1 MSATMTYLCDFT
13 KKLNKK
19 KVENFANKSAI
30 LCNLPFWLEIHFDL
44 YLKNQFTHQLLLYLF
59 WKLFLWCLKRG
70 LVGSYTYDTFN
81 AILEKPSL
89 IFYESV
95 FTWSKSL
102 GSPLL
107 MSQTP
112 FLLINYCT
120 KLFLQQS
127 RCCILVPILLLL
139 DLILWRILI
148 SDKKFFKSIKET
160 SLQLLAMQFSLQID
174 CITFLALW
182 CKTFSSSSN
191 QDGRIYSR

>member
-1 MSATMTYLCDFT
+1 MWDPYQRTIKTIDFLRNKIKCT
-13 KKLNKK
+13 VEKNLAYFTIRSKHTKTIVRIDWVKKL
-19 KVENFANKSAI
+19 S
-30 LCNLPFWLEIHFDL
+30 
-44 YLKNQFTHQLLLYLF
+44 
-59 WKLFLWCLKRG
+59 
-70 LVGSYTYDTFN
+70 S
-81 AILEKPSL
+81 
-89 IFYESV
+89 
-95 FTWSKSL
+95 TWSKSL